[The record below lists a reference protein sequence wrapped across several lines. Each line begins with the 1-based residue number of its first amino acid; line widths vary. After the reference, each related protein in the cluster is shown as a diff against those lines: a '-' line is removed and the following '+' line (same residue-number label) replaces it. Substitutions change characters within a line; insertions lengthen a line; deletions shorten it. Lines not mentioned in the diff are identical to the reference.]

1 MENDTSTN
9 VRFAE
14 VDTTQKPK
22 SYIDLGNVKIYFT
35 KSFNAFHRK
44 LLKLLLGI
52 DIKKI

>member
-1 MENDTSTN
+1 MGNDTSTN

-14 VDTTQKPK
+14 VDTTQKPNF
-22 SYIDLGNVKIYFT
+22 YIDLGNVRIYFT